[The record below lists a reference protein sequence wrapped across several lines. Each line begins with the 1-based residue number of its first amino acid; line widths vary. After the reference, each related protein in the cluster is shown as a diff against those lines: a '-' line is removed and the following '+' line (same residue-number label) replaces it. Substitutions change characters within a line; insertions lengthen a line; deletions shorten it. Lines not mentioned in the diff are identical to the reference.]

1 MAVYEIS
8 KLQVR
13 RGLENTT
20 GVPILDSGE
29 FGWAS
34 DTESLYIGLR
44 RIDGGSRDANVRVLT
59 ENDLRNFFNNS
70 GSAAGGALNV
80 AGTYTFRAETFIAT
94 SRTNITYT
102 DPDDKVKRTVQKKLD
117 DFVNLNDFRVT
128 ADGDDI
134 SASMQTAID
143 HLYLFERKDDTQVI
157 GSYNTYTEK
166 ILYIPAGN
174 YQITQ
179 YIYIPGRTRIVGE
192 GKENTKITQLS
203 SASGFFQTVG
213 NNSTPNARYTFANA
227 NPNFQI
233 TSPQRP
239 DYISIENLTLI
250 AASTATSVATPFIR
264 LDACS
269 HSRIKDVR
277 MVGQWNVGLINSN
290 VTATNTGIELRGYNS
305 PVFKTE
311 NILIE
316 NCQFE
321 NLHSAVFSRY
331 DVEHITINNNKF
343 LNLYKGINFNEVSNS
358 QDGFS
363 DKGPNLINIIN
374 NRFDKIYNEAVF
386 VGTSTSALKL
396 SNIITRNNQFLD
408 VGNNGLG
415 YNTNTGTA
423 IIRFWTKGNVS
434 NNDYFKRHEEKLNNI
449 DTNTATYFPLVWGE
463 VNLSNEIIYT
473 RNVSVGT
480 TSTVAIFPITD
491 YPQLIDVKFQEK
503 SLGNPSPDRQG
514 SLTIYVKD
522 GANPFYYQKED
533 YHYITY
539 GLNWEPVS
547 NSAKKFLALK
557 TYNPP
562 PSGTGAQF
570 SVKVRPFPFFTGF
583 ISAGTY
589 TDLTILAGGS
599 NYILGDLVT
608 LNGIYAGGT
617 VIANDIKI
625 LVTNVNISGAITAAS
640 FQTPIFAANTI
651 NTATYNITTS
661 SIARQGGDG
670 STYTFIHSFNIQ
682 NRSVT

>member
-59 ENDLRNFFNNS
+59 ENDLRNFFNSNGSSS
-70 GSAAGGALNV
+70 GGSLNI

-94 SRTNITYT
+94 SRTSITYT

-117 DFVNLNDFRVT
+117 DFVNLNDFRVA

-134 SASMQTAID
+134 SASLQTAVD
-143 HLYLFERKDDTQVI
+143 HLYLFERKDDTQVL

-174 YQITQ
+174 YQISQ

-192 GKENTKITQLS
+192 GKENTKITQIS

-213 NNSTPNARYTFANA
+213 NNSTPNARYTFNNP

-239 DYISIENLTLI
+239 DYVSIENLTLI
-250 AASTATSVATPFIR
+250 AASTATGIATPFIR

-277 MVGQWNVGLINSN
+277 MVGQWSLNLLNSN
-290 VTATNTGIELRGYNS
+290 VTATNTAIELRGYNS

-321 NLHSAVFSRY
+321 NLHSAIFSRY

-343 LNLYKGINFNEVSNS
+343 ENLYKGINFNESSNS
-358 QDGFS
+358 LDGFS
-363 DKGPNLINIIN
+363 DNGPKLVNILN
-374 NRFDKIYNEAVF
+374 NRFDKIYNEAIF
-386 VGTSTSALKL
+386 VGTSTSVTKL
-396 SNIITRNNQFLD
+396 SNILSRNNQYLD
-408 VGNNGLG
+408 VGNNNYG

-423 IIRFWTKGNVS
+423 VIRFYTKGNVS
-434 NNDYFKRHEEKLNNI
+434 TNDFYKRHEQKLENI
-449 DTNTATYFPLVWGE
+449 DTNTATYFPLVSGE
-463 VNLSNEIIYT
+463 VNLTSDIIYT
-473 RNVSVGT
+473 KNIAVGT
-480 TSTVAIFPITD
+480 TGTIVLFPITD
-491 YPQLIDVKFQEK
+491 YGQLIEVNFQEK
-503 SLGNPSPDRQG
+503 SAGNPAADRQG
-514 SLTIYVKD
+514 TLSLYIKD
-522 GANPFYYQKED
+522 GAAPFYYQKED
-533 YHYITY
+533 YHYTVD
-539 GLNWEPVS
+539 GQTWQTNANV
-547 NSAKKFLALK
+547 AKKFLNLFM
-557 TYNPP
+557 YNPP
-562 PSGTGAQF
+562 LAGTNAQF
-570 SVKVRPFPFFTGF
+570 SLKNSPWPFFTGF
-583 ISAGTY
+583 NTQGTY
-589 TDLTILAGGS
+589 TDLTIVSGGINYIIGDVITLSGIWAGGVFPT
-599 NYILGDLVT
+599 N
-608 LNGIYAGGT
+608 N
-617 VIANDIKI
+617 IKI
-625 LVTNVNISGAITAAS
+625 LVTNIGGGGVITAAS
-640 FQTPIFAANTI
+640 FQPPNVAN
-651 NTATYNITTS
+651 NITNTTTYIISTS
-661 SIARQGGDG
+661 TLARQGGNG
-670 STYTFIHSFNIQ
+670 ATISFQHSFTIQ
-682 NRSVT
+682 NKSVN